1 MSGIRAGTRLDRLY
15 DLRRQVEDE
24 IARER
29 RRIELGIP
37 FAAAPISAGQPERP
51 VITLQDLGKTA
62 LEVRRWA
69 LDQGLIDRIAR
80 GRIPQWLI
88 DAYAAAHPESVSS

>member
-37 FAAAPISAGQPERP
+37 FAAAPISAGQP

-69 LDQGLIDRIAR
+69 LDQGLIDRIAT